1 MIQPRSLTE
10 KGQPWLLNAR
20 VDRALGWIP
29 LEQTKLSFEK
39 HWIFLL
45 IASQPAVLG

>member
-1 MIQPRSLTE
+1 LRIVGVHEGREILGA
-10 KGQPWLLNAR
+10 KFGI
-20 VDRALGWIP
+20 DRALGWIP